1 MQGSQGENVLSYG
14 ARVPI
19 SEQTYSWIVVHI
31 CDKLPLQQW
40 FSACL
45 LNRELRVLK
54 GLESVFILAKAYN
67 FLNLGQKPLEF
78 FLAL

>member
-1 MQGSQGENVLSYG
+1 MQGSQAENVLSYG

-40 FSACL
+40 ILCL
-45 LNRELRVLK
+45 FIESRTLSIERVRV
-54 GLESVFILAKAYN
+54 GIYF
-67 FLNLGQKPLEF
+67 G
-78 FLAL
+78 